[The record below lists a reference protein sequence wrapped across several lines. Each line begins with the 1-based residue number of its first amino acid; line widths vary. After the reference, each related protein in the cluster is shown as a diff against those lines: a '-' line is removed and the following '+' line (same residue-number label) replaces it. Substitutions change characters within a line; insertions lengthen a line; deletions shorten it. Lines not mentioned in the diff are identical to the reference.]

1 MTKEQILQ
9 IVGLTPEQKQ
19 RVEAAFTAAERT
31 KGTCVLASCTTEA
44 EVKTAIAKLMDNYA
58 KRCAAKEKKASK
70 KAETTA
76 EVDALTAILT
86 EAKKYGFTATD
97 VVNAVKNLIKEK
109 KNAEIQAKIAELQAQ
124 MIQ

>member
-1 MTKEQILQ
+1 MTKEQILS
-9 IVGLTPEQKQ
+9 IVGLTTEQKQ

-31 KGTCVLASCTTEA
+31 KGTCVLASCNTEA
-44 EVKTAIAKLMDNYA
+44 EAKTAIAKLMDNYA

-70 KAETTA
+70 KAEESA
-76 EVDALTAILT
+76 ELTALVNVLG
-86 EAKKYGFTATD
+86 EAKKYGFTATE